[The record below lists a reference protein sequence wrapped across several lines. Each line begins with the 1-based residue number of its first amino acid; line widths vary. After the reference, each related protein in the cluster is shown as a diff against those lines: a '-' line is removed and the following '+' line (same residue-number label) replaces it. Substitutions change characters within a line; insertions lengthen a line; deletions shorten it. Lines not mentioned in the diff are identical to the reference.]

1 LYGRLLPTIGT
12 YRSKRTAR
20 LQAVEDELVERDI
33 AVQLMKDN
41 LVKAQ
46 DMMKKLAG
54 RNKTEREFE
63 GDLVYLR
70 LQPYKQD
77 SF

>member
-1 LYGRLLPTIGT
+1 M
-12 YRSKRTAR
+12 
-20 LQAVEDELVERDI
+20 ERDI

-63 GDLVYLR
+63 GDLVYLK

-77 SF
+77 SY